1 MLCGQGNPDERIF
14 SQPFWLFWVSWAIV
28 GRLQG
33 FGHFIL
39 EHNKE
44 GVFWDV
50 NSTFLHYKVR
60 EGEMKGNGR

>member
-1 MLCGQGNPDERIF
+1 M
-14 SQPFWLFWVSWAIV
+14 